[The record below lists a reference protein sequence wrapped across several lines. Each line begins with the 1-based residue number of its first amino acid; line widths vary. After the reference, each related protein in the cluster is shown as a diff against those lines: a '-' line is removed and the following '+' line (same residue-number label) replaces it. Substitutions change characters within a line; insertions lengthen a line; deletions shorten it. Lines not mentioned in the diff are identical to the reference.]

1 MMLALLKLMPLYLA
15 AAKARPACT
24 LKDSPFFGLPHWWQ
38 YLPTQVD
45 ELGHCSPVVTFPDD
59 LLAIGLAI
67 TNILL
72 RIAGLAA
79 VISIVIAGISLITAV
94 GATDKITAARKR
106 IQNALIGLGIVLVSA
121 AVVSF
126 IGNSLK

>member
-1 MMLALLKLMPLYLA
+1 MMFALLNLLPTFFLA
-15 AAKARPACT
+15 KVGDACT
-24 LKDSPFFGLPHWWQ
+24 PKGSTFFGLPHWWQ
-38 YLPTQVD
+38 YLPAQVD
-45 ELGHCSPVVTFPDD
+45 GIGQCSPVVTFPDD

-106 IQNALIGLGIVLVSA
+106 IQNALIGLGIVLIAA